1 MSVLRRVW
9 YPGGTMLDLVLVQP
23 PLSRRDR
30 YGVLAAGG
38 SSLPPFGLA
47 WLAAVARADGYRV
60 AIVDAEAEGL
70 GTASTVARLMELGA
84 PVVGLTATTI
94 SIGHAAAVAADLRA
108 AGYAGSVIVG
118 GAHVTAAPEATLG
131 AWPAFDL
138 AVLGEGEATLR
149 ELMPLLLDGGS
160 RDRCGSVAGLLL
172 RDGDGGLRRTAERPF
187 LSESELAA
195 LPLPAWDL
203 LPSLTR
209 VYQPS
214 ALRTHRSP
222 SSSLVTSRGCFGR
235 CTFCDNT
242 VFGCRVRSFPASYV
256 ADMVERL
263 VTDYGVRDLTMYDD
277 NFVVNRKRL
286 TEFCDLLRTRNL
298 DITWSCNARVDV
310 IDERL
315 AAQVTEA
322 GCWQMSV
329 GIESGSQEILDR
341 ECKGET
347 LEQVRR
353 AVGILHDH
361 GIRTKGFFMVGHPGE
376 TEETA
381 RATIDLA
388 LELPLDDFQMSF
400 LTPFPGTAIHA
411 EVDRW
416 GTLDE
421 RWDAMNMWTPVFV
434 PHGMT
439 AERLVELQQQA
450 MRRFYFRPRI
460 VARYLVDTLLHPGRI
475 GAVVRGA
482 LSLVRALMTRERDV
496 THS

>member
-1 MSVLRRVW
+1 
-9 YPGGTMLDLVLVQP
+9 MLDLVLVQP

-30 YGVLAAGG
+30 YGVLAASG

-60 AIVDAEAEGL
+60 AILDAEAEGL
-70 GTASTVARLMELGA
+70 GTASTVARLLDLGA
-84 PVVGLTATTI
+84 AVVGLTATTI
-94 SIGHAAAVAADLRA
+94 SIGHAAAVAAGLSS
-108 AGYAGSVIVG
+108 AGYGGTVIVG
-118 GAHVTAAPEATLG
+118 GAHVTAAPEATMRT
-131 AWPAFDL
+131 WPAFDL

-149 ELMPLLLDGGS
+149 ELLPLLLDGGS
-160 RDRCGSVAGLLL
+160 HERLSRVPGLLL
-172 RDGDGGLRRTAERPF
+172 RGADGALSRTAERPF
-187 LSESELAA
+187 LSQDELSA

-242 VFGCRVRSFPASYV
+242 VFGCKVRSFPASYV

-263 VTDYGVRDLTMYDD
+263 VADYGVRDLTMYDD

-286 TEFCDLLRTRNL
+286 TEFCDLLRQRHL
-298 DITWSCNARVDV
+298 DVTWSCNARVDV
-310 IDERL
+310 IDEKL
-315 AAQVTEA
+315 AAQVKAA

-347 LEQVRR
+347 LDQVRR
-353 AVGILHDH
+353 AVGILHRQ

-381 RATIDLA
+381 RATLDLA

-439 AERLVELQQQA
+439 AERLVELQQRA

-460 VARYLVDTLLHPGRI
+460 MLRYLAEVLRHPGRV
-475 GAVVRGA
+475 GAVLRGG
-482 LSLVRALMTRERDV
+482 LSLVRALVTRKRDV
-496 THS
+496 TRA